1 MFLLY
6 FSLCRDCW
14 WHPGTPC
21 LIARANFNAYHHSTP
36 TVKAALR
43 SCLNMKVITDLAT
56 GSRFSSA
63 VSYVSINT
71 APPHQSWG
79 AGGVR
84 SWKPPANK
92 LTLLFFLQKPARAL
106 PLFFFVSFLT
116 EKHTEKSSKAP
127 AHPNKHAHARK
138 WLVCT
143 RRGRV
148 MHSLV
153 QIVWLQWSQS
163 NIQTDFGQSNSYG
176 LQRRTNQ
183 RRPKSQTLVHV
194 ISGS

>member
-6 FSLCRDCW
+6 FSLCWDCW

-43 SCLNMKVITDLAT
+43 SCPNMKVITDLAT
-56 GSRFSSA
+56 GSRFYSA

-84 SWKPPANK
+84 SWKLRANK

-106 PLFFFVSFLT
+106 PLFFFCLFLNRKT
-116 EKHTEKSSKAP
+116 HRKRKA
-127 AHPNKHAHARK
+127 AK
-138 WLVCT
+138 
-143 RRGRV
+143 
-148 MHSLV
+148 
-153 QIVWLQWSQS
+153 
-163 NIQTDFGQSNSYG
+163 
-176 LQRRTNQ
+176 LQRIPINT
-183 RRPKSQTLVHV
+183 PTLANDWLALDEAESCTVLFK
-194 ISGS
+194 